1 MIFVDLPAELF
12 KGGSRRSW
20 SVMFCLLNF
29 LTLLKFVNE
38 TNWTNIKVLFMAF
51 YIITYLIKC
60 STTGKV
66 SSNIFKLNAAC
77 GFYILDTR

>member
-29 LTLLKFVNE
+29 LTLLKFLNE
-38 TNWTNIKVLFMAF
+38 TNWTNIKVVFMALYCHYLLNKVQYYWESLEQ
-51 YIITYLIKC
+51 YI
-60 STTGKV
+60 
-66 SSNIFKLNAAC
+66 
-77 GFYILDTR
+77 